1 MKLVDMK
8 LPKKDKKNQDVPVE
22 VGVGY
27 NKEEYPY
34 GLCIN
39 LGNDQI
45 DKLGIFDDMD
55 VDLDVVIQATGT
67 IKGKN
72 NREMQGG
79 KSDKSLEIQ
88 IKSIAIESAKPLEEA
103 SMEEFV
109 RRRNKR

>member
-8 LPKKDKKNQDVPVE
+8 LPKKDKKNQPVLAE
-22 VGVGY
+22 AGY
-27 NKEEYPY
+27 NEGEYPY
-34 GLCIN
+34 GLCISLRN
-39 LGNDQI
+39 EQI

-67 IKGKN
+67 IKGKS